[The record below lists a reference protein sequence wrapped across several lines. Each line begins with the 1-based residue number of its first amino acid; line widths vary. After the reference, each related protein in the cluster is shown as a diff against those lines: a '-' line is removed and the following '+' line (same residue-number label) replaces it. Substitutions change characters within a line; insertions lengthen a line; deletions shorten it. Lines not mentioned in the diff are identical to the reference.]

1 MGHEVPRT
9 CVDPSGTFI
18 CALHQPSYK
27 VINRRQTDALAV
39 LGHDPDGRA
48 ISNQIN
54 FPLRNLVVSHAN
66 GVYEI
71 PNVFPFWGTTY
82 ILYNQARYFSEDP
95 GRLRF
100 RKEDDESDQSVPLLK
115 DLLTGS
121 LKGTGKRTYSI
132 KDLPRGLLLTLAQTS
147 RDPEVLKAI
156 AHLACNFELDDQG
169 EPIGLRYKLNG
180 SGEPRPILHDRELFD
195 VLGNNMA
202 LPDRYKVAMLLMPGV
217 QGNSPIVGE
226 YISGPQ
232 THIWEYLRANS
243 YIPWGHYA
251 SNMAHDSVRYR
262 AEELLPEDIMGLR
275 HLYYQRVYT
284 QMALNLNIALGN
296 FGKEIGPISETELES
311 LRKTVVEKVAE
322 RQKKG
327 KEIAYTATLWGW
339 NYGFDFSPSGYRLHA
354 SHQQIHQQYA
364 LIPPYVRTVNPEG
377 SLPESIPT
385 YAVGDQVARFAALYE
400 RSYGIPF
407 FETYLKAIH
416 SNRRLDGREDL
427 PASLIVYEDRDV
439 MVHVPKAQRC
449 HGEVQIMTTGH
460 VGNVLEAGPEIRRA
474 LDLSIRLVI
483 RTMGR
488 LGAQMVTCY
497 EVSKRFDSS
506 STDQRLFYCFLP
518 RLPGSPG
525 AFSER
530 QGRWITGHYPEDYAE
545 AFRRGIKS
553 LQSD

>member
-1 MGHEVPRT
+1 VGHEIPRT

-27 VINRRQTDALAV
+27 VINHRQTDALAV

-48 ISNQIN
+48 INNQIN
-54 FPLRNLVVSHAN
+54 FPLRDLVVSHAN

-82 ILYNQARYFSEDP
+82 ILYNQARHFSEDP

-100 RKEDDESDQSVPLLK
+100 RKDDEESDRSVPLLK

-121 LKGTGKRTYSI
+121 LTGTGKRTYSI
-132 KDLPRGLLLTLAQTS
+132 RDLPRSLVLTLAQTS

-156 AHLACNFELDDQG
+156 AHLVCDFEVDDKE
-169 EPIGLRYKLNG
+169 EPIGLRYKLNE

-202 LPDRYKVAMLLMPGV
+202 LPDRYKVAMLLMPGL

-251 SNMAHDSVRYR
+251 SNMAQDCVKYR
-262 AEELLPEDIMGLR
+262 AEELSQEDIIGLR

-284 QMALNLNIALGN
+284 QMALNLNIALEN
-296 FGKEIGPISETELES
+296 VRKEIGPMSEPELES
-311 LRKTVVEKVAE
+311 LRKTVAEEVAE
-322 RQKKG
+322 RQEKG

-364 LIPPYVRTVNPEG
+364 LIPPYVKTVNPEG

-385 YAVGDQVARFAALYE
+385 YAVGDQIARFAALYE

-416 SNRRLDGREDL
+416 SNRRMDGKEDL

-439 MVHVPKAQRC
+439 IVHVPKAQRC

-460 VGNVLEAGPEIRRA
+460 VGNVLEAGPEIRGS

-483 RTMGR
+483 QTMAR

-497 EVSKRFDSS
+497 EVSKRFDNPDS
-506 STDQRLFYCFLP
+506 DQRLFYCFLP
-518 RLPGSPG
+518 RLSGSPG

-530 QGRWITGHYPEDYAE
+530 QERWITGHYPEDYAE
-545 AFRRGIKS
+545 AFRRAMES
-553 LQSD
+553 VHLD